1 MATRTVTDQPE
12 IASTSEETR
21 VITMDSAVSAAF
33 IASGIGSVVLG
44 LTIIGAETNAA
55 LKTFLTFNAG
65 VGPLSGKTTVTVI
78 AFVLSW
84 VILHFIFRS
93 RPIKLATG
101 FTISVILVIVGL
113 LLTFPPVFLSF
124 GG

>member
-1 MATRTVTDQPE
+1 MSTQTVTDQPE

-21 VITMDSAVSAAF
+21 VITMESAVSAAF

-44 LTIIGAETNAA
+44 LTIIGAETNESF
-55 LKTFLTFNAG
+55 KTFLTFHAG
-65 VGPLSGKTTVTVI
+65 AGPLSGKTTLMVI

-84 VILHFIFRS
+84 VVLHFIFRA

-101 FTISVILVIVGL
+101 FTISVILVVLGL

>member
-21 VITMDSAVSAAF
+21 VITMESAVSAAF

-44 LTIIGAETNAA
+44 LAIIGAEANEGI
-55 LKTFLTFNAG
+55 KTFLTFNAG
-65 VGPLSGKTTVTVI
+65 VGALSGKTTIMVI

-84 VILHFIFRS
+84 VILHFIFRA

-101 FTISVILVIVGL
+101 FIISVILMVVGL